1 MRTLR
6 HGKRENENH
15 YYYKGDTYM
24 SKLRKQ
30 MVNFIDEIGEQS
42 GCHRLPERS
51 FFYKGHQF
59 PVCARCTGVCFGQI
73 CAVVL
78 NFFANIPA
86 AISFIFLGSMGL
98 DWLIQE
104 VGIKESNNYRRLFTG
119 ILGGFGLF
127 NLYCIVFKKIK
138 SKL

>member
-1 MRTLR
+1 MRSVW
-6 HGKRENENH
+6 HGKRKNKDDYH
-15 YYYKGDTYM
+15 FKGDTYM

-30 MVNFIDEIGEQS
+30 MVTWMDEIGELS

-51 FFYKGHQF
+51 FLYKGHQF
-59 PVCARCTGVCFGQI
+59 PVCARCTGVSIGQLS
-73 CAVVL
+73 AVL
-78 NFFANIPA
+78 FNFFINIPA
-86 AISFIFLGSMGL
+86 SVSFIFLGSMGF

-104 VGIKESNNYRRLFTG
+104 IGLKESNNYRRLFTG

-127 NLYCIVFKKIK
+127 NLYCIVFKKLK